1 MITVAGEALMD
12 VLVGSSGAVRALPGG
27 APFNVA
33 RTIARLGGKCQ
44 FLGKLS
50 DDAFGDQLRASLL
63 QAGVILAVPETT
75 SAPTTLAIARV
86 NRRGS
91 ADYRFYL
98 DGTAAATLL
107 PGDVPPGILE
117 SSATLVLGGLG
128 IVIEPMASSLLE
140 LLARAPAEL
149 TVVLDPNSRP
159 GAIRDL
165 AGYRESLT
173 AFLRRVDIVK
183 VSVDDLMLM
192 FPSTAP
198 RDAARNLL
206 ALGPS
211 AVLVTDGPA
220 PVTVLTAQAE
230 RLVPVP
236 AVDVVDT
243 IGAGD
248 AFVAA
253 FLAWWPADSL
263 ARTDVSDLDALE
275 EATAAAVRVAVAACT
290 VQGADLPN
298 GVDSIARATAA
309 VRQPLGLDRSM

>member
-1 MITVAGEALMD
+1 VITVAGEALMD
-12 VLVGSSGAVRALPGG
+12 VLVGSTGAVRAMPGG

-33 RTIARLGGKCQ
+33 RTIARLGGNCQ

-63 QAGVILAVPETT
+63 QAGVMLAVPETT
-75 SAPTTLAIARV
+75 SAPTTLALARV
-86 NRRGS
+86 NASGS

-107 PGDVPPGILE
+107 PGDVPPGVLE
-117 SSATLVLGGLG
+117 SSDTLALGGLG
-128 IVIEPMASSLLE
+128 IVIEPMASTLLG
-140 LLARAPAEL
+140 LLARAPDEL
-149 TVVLDPNSRP
+149 TVVLDPNARP
-159 GAIRDL
+159 RAIRDL
-165 AGYRESLT
+165 AGYRQSVT
-173 AFLRRVDIVK
+173 AYLRRVDIVK

-192 FPSTAP
+192 FPRTAP
-198 RDAARNLL
+198 RTAAGSLL

-220 PVTVLTAQAE
+220 PVAVLTAQAE
-230 RLVPVP
+230 RRVPVSR
-236 AVDVVDT
+236 VDVVDT

-253 FLAWWPADSL
+253 FLAWWPAHSL
-263 ARTDVSDLDALE
+263 TRKDVSDLDALE

-290 VQGADLPN
+290 VQGADLPK
-298 GVDSIARATAA
+298 GLDPIVRATAA
-309 VRQPLGLDRSM
+309 VRQSPGLDRSM